1 MIFQR
6 PASGSWVRKSSEVR
20 LVISQGVDAV
30 ALPSLAGLPLPQA
43 EQLLRRYGFTLGRV
57 ARVHSS
63 ERPNGEV
70 IAQDPEAGALVRRG
84 SSIAVLLSL
93 GRFDDPTSA
102 LTPSAWSP
110 LVSPRL
116 KDRIRAVAGT
126 KGIYPFHVT
135 TRIAYRSYPNYA
147 EKLMALAG
155 TRPGA
160 LRGTGSVLVGAGD
173 IASCISDGDEA
184 TANLLDTIDG
194 VIFTLG
200 DNAYKLGTPIEFAAC
215 YEPSWGRHKSRTRP
229 APGNHD
235 YLWPDASGYFEYFGN
250 AAGDPGKG
258 YYSYDLGSWHIVV
271 LNSNCSK
278 IGGCGPGSPQE
289 QWLRADLAAHPTKC
303 TLAYWH
309 HPRFSSG
316 SDGSDA
322 AFEPFWQA
330 LYDHNAD
337 VVLAGHDH
345 VYERFAPQKP
355 NGEPDPVRGLRQFVV
370 GTGGERHHKF
380 EGQAIANSE
389 VRNDETF
396 GVLKL
401 TLYPTNYE
409 WQFIP
414 VSGQTF
420 TDSGAGRCH

>member
-1 MIFQR
+1 M
-6 PASGSWVRKSSEVR
+6 
-20 LVISQGVDAV
+20 
-30 ALPSLAGLPLPQA
+30 
-43 EQLLRRYGFTLGRV
+43 
-57 ARVHSS
+57 
-63 ERPNGEV
+63 
-70 IAQDPEAGALVRRG
+70 
-84 SSIAVLLSL
+84 
-93 GRFDDPTSA
+93 
-102 LTPSAWSP
+102 
-110 LVSPRL
+110 
-116 KDRIRAVAGT
+116 
-126 KGIYPFHVT
+126 
-135 TRIAYRSYPNYA
+135 
-147 EKLMALAG
+147 
-155 TRPGA
+155 
-160 LRGTGSVLVGAGD
+160 
-173 IASCISDGDEA
+173 
-184 TANLLDTIDG
+184 
-194 VIFTLG
+194 
-200 DNAYKLGTPIEFAAC
+200 
-215 YEPSWGRHKSRTRP
+215 
-229 APGNHD
+229 
-235 YLWPDASGYFEYFGN
+235 
-250 AAGDPGKG
+250 
-258 YYSYDLGSWHIVV
+258 